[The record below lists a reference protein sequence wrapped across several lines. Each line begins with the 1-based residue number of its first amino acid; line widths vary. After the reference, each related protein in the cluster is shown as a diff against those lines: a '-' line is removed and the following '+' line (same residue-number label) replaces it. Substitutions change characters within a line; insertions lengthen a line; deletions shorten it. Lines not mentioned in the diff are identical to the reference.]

1 MCNNLHLRYLISQKL
16 SMIKIRSVK
25 WGPANNKTSCKYR
38 NDFYFEGLFVTLK
51 IELSLNLEN
60 KKYNIYL
67 IDMN

>member
-1 MCNNLHLRYLISQKL
+1 
-16 SMIKIRSVK
+16 MIKIRSVK